1 MEKERIKKP
10 LNFVDIH
17 DIKKFLLI
25 VFSMKG
31 REQSVAERVL
41 SWARVSN

>member
-1 MEKERIKKP
+1 MEKERLKKP

-17 DIKKFLLI
+17 GIKKFLLI

-31 REQSVAERVL
+31 REQSVFCPGHGSVIK
-41 SWARVSN
+41 

>member
-1 MEKERIKKP
+1 MEKERIKKT

-17 DIKKFLLI
+17 DIKKFLSI

-31 REQSVAERVL
+31 REQSMFCPGHGSVIK
-41 SWARVSN
+41 